1 MKKIEIILP
10 QNKILYCLNIL
21 KRYAIIDEYVLSDI
35 KEKSNKKIVI
45 EYRGQIYETE
55 VLEEFTKIEAI
66 VDEEKLND
74 AIQDLLEVLK
84 SENGCEK
91 IIVCDVLDTIPRVQK
106 KKIKKTNTVELN
118 TIESGTLSRDELL
131 KQLGIKEPDEE
142 FIENLIK
149 ETFDYGEDTLLTEDE
164 IKDIEL
170 SIENELDKNVLSI
183 LKDQDL
189 IEDYALK
196 IKIGRYNNRYICKC
210 DIIIIQKKSLGII
223 KKPIK
228 TEPIKN
234 RIMEILNSKPYNME
248 YEINIKL
255 Y

>member
-10 QNKILYCLNIL
+10 QNKILCCLNIL

-91 IIVCDVLDTIPRVQK
+91 IIVCDVLETIPRVQK

-118 TIESGTLSRDELL
+118 AIESGTLSRDELL
-131 KQLGIKEPDEE
+131 KQLGIKEPDED

-149 ETFDYGEDTLLTEDE
+149 ETFDYSEDTLLTEDE

-196 IKIGRYNNRYICKC
+196 IKIGRHNNRYVCKC
-210 DIIIIQKKSLGII
+210 DINNN
-223 KKPIK
+223 
-228 TEPIKN
+228 TEKIFGDN
-234 RIMEILNSKPYNME
+234 
-248 YEINIKL
+248 
-255 Y
+255 